1 MPTARSCSAESSTEV
16 CSPDGPRQATP
27 KHKNTVIMAASLFM
41 PVKENLRLQI
51 LDCRL
56 KSTEPKSENS
66 KAKTG
71 SRLSSAVPAAHP
83 GPSGPEAA
91 GAQELARPQLE
102 S

>member
-1 MPTARSCSAESSTEV
+1 MPTARFCSAESSTEV
-16 CSPDGPRQATP
+16 CFPDGPRQATP

-41 PVKENLRLQI
+41 SVKENLRLQI

-56 KSTEPKSENS
+56 KSTEPKSENYKS
-66 KAKTG
+66 KT
-71 SRLSSAVPAAHP
+71 LSSAVPAAHP

-91 GAQELARPQLE
+91 RAQELVRPQLE